1 MKAAIYYGP
10 GDIRIQEIERPKAGP
25 LGAVVKIKAAGVC
38 EIMDG
43 AAWQKRGFNP
53 AEIGKARGHEW
64 SGEIVELGSEVTG
77 FDIGDRIYQNAV
89 FKPCYTCE
97 SCRLNDYWR
106 CINWKQGLIQRGIH
120 GAFAEYLWIP
130 YITTETAAKLPK
142 SVSFRDLAMVEPVGL
157 GAGVAKKPALDDVT
171 LVVGQDLV
179 GLSAV
184 IKLKER
190 GVAKVIAVD
199 MSEIRLKASRECG
212 ADIVVNSLKED
223 PVQVVMEET
232 KGHGAD
238 VTILADRRPV
248 SLLQAIGSTCCA
260 GIIWLTTYYYH
271 PFTLDS
277 SLKAGQSFWIGPGE
291 GYEVPPVTF
300 DPKLLTIHTAW
311 GTLGPRVARWQEAA
325 QLMAAGKITADKHVT
340 HIFPLEKTMEAFDI
354 AMDPHKTIKVLV
366 EL

>member
-1 MKAAIYYGP
+1 MKAAVYYGP
-10 GDIRIQEIERPKAGP
+10 GDIRIQDIEKPKAGP
-25 LGAVVKIKAAGVC
+25 TGAVVKVKAAGVC

-53 AEIGKARGHEW
+53 GEIGKARGHEW
-64 SGEIVELGSEVTG
+64 SGEIVELGSEVQG

-97 SCRLNDYWR
+97 SCLLNDYWR

-130 YITTETAAKLPK
+130 YISTETAAKLPK
-142 SVSFRDLAMVEPVGL
+142 TLSFRDLAMVEPVGL
-157 GAGVAKKPALDDVT
+157 GAGAAKKAEPNDVT

-184 IKLKER
+184 AKLKER
-190 GVAKVIAVD
+190 GVEKVIAVD
-199 MSEIRLKASRECG
+199 FSEIRLKASREIG
-212 ADIVVNSLKED
+212 ADVVVNSLKDD
-223 PVQVVMEET
+223 PVKVVMEET
-232 KGHGAD
+232 KGRGAD
-238 VTILADRRPV
+238 VTILADRRPAA
-248 SLLQAIGSTCCA
+248 LLQAIGSTCCA

-271 PFTLDS
+271 PFVMDPAV
-277 SLKAGQSFWIGPGE
+277 KAGQSFWIGPGT
-291 GYEVPPVTF
+291 GYEVPPINF

-311 GTLGPRVARWQEAA
+311 GTLGPRVPRWEEAA
-325 QLMAAGKITADKHVT
+325 ELMKAGKITAAKHVT
-340 HIFPLEKTMEAFDI
+340 QVYSLDKTKEAFDI
-354 AMDPHKTIKVLV
+354 AMDPHKAIKVVV